1 MAKEFNYFDFVT
13 GTHSLYNRYID
24 DWQLAVKS
32 YYGGVEYRTGNYLK
46 AYDIDY
52 STPSDV
58 INTYDLNADGVA
70 INKYRTTIQ
79 PVNSRQEADSGTQ
92 YNSSFYQE
100 KINNVPVL
108 PYTRLYVSEY
118 NAILF
123 RAAPVRT
130 LPDNPEV
137 NNFIKDVDGEGN
149 SINEFMSMVDVYTT
163 VFGVVW
169 ISCIKP
175 AGADYARW
183 RMHTPIDVVNWQ
195 YGYTASGDLELTKI
209 VIRTATEPDLEIY
222 QYITKDTIETVFV
235 PYDKDADIELP
246 LGSEAI
252 EGDDGKTIYRISQ
265 PNELGYIPVRPVY
278 QSTKIYNGVGH
289 TPIFDIAQLQRSIYG
304 DFGEIYS
311 AVSYGAHPVNIIDET
326 TLDMNNNNVGAEP
339 GTTIRVQ
346 SSLNGQPSYV
356 YEFVAP
362 PLDSISE
369 LRELVEQKIEKMN
382 QVAMIRSEE
391 LIKASRSGVQIEMY
405 DSKLEAFI
413 RKKATS
419 LENVEAHSL
428 WPMWF
433 DWQGL
438 AVPQDLTV
446 SYNRLYS
453 NRGLQQEIAEV
464 TSIMNLVSEYEAR
477 FVKEEPEE
485 LETELVDTEEY
496 ANGSACPPATGNIA
510 LNLEN
515 RQHAIDTAAYGPLN
529 PAQPNEEFWQR
540 LADKWG
546 VTVDQAR
553 QSRCGNCAAF
563 VQTSKMKACIDAG
576 LAAGGE
582 SGSEWDTIAAG
593 DLGYCE
599 AFDFKCAS
607 SRTCDAWVAGGPIT
621 DANAPASTEMDMES
635 EDEPD
640 MEAMDMESEDSEEEF
655 LDEMKEKIRSRM
667 KQLIDSSFSEN
678 SL

>member
-1 MAKEFNYFDFVT
+1 LELTLAKEFNYYDFIT
-13 GTHSLYNRYID
+13 GNHTLYNRYID
-24 DWQLAVKS
+24 DWKLAVKS
-32 YYGGVEYRTGNYLK
+32 YYGGVEYRLGNYLK

-58 INTYDLNADGVA
+58 VNTYDLDSNGIAV
-70 INKYRTTIQ
+70 NKYRSTIQ
-79 PVNSRQEADSGTQ
+79 PVNTRAEADNGTQ

-100 KINNVPVL
+100 KLNNVPVL

-123 RAAPVRT
+123 RTAPVRN
-130 LPDNPEV
+130 LPNDSDVED
-137 NNFIKDVDGEGN
+137 FISNVDGEDN
-149 SINEFMSMVDVYTT
+149 SINEFMSQVDTFTT

-169 ISCIKP
+169 ISCLKP
-175 AGADYARW
+175 AGAAYPRW

-195 YGYTASGDLELTKI
+195 YGYTTSGDLELTKI
-209 VIRTATEPDLEIY
+209 VIRTATEPDVEIY
-222 QYITKDTIETVFV
+222 QYITKETIETVFV
-235 PYDKDADIELP
+235 PYEDDVDVDLP
-246 LGSEAI
+246 IGVIPI

-311 AVSYGAHPVNIIDET
+311 AVSYGAHPVNIVDEA
-326 TLDMNNNNVGAEP
+326 TLAQNNFNVGAEP
-339 GTTIRVQ
+339 GTTIQVQ

-369 LRELVEQKIEKMN
+369 LRALVEQKIEKMN
-382 QVAMIRSEE
+382 QVAMIRSDE
-391 LIKASRSGVQIEMY
+391 LIKASRSGVQLEQF

-438 AVPQDLTV
+438 PVPDDLTV

-453 NRGLQQEIAEV
+453 QRGVENELNELNKMLDAYERYNVVFGAETVV
-464 TSIMNLVSEYEAR
+464 TDKYATLAQAESRAAELGGSGYHMHEENGIEYFMPFATHPEYELR
-477 FVKEEPEE
+477 LKMQGLTSNDLREDLREMIKSRLYQL
-485 LETELVDTEEY
+485 LE
-496 ANGSACPPATGNIA
+496 
-510 LNLEN
+510 
-515 RQHAIDTAAYGPLN
+515 
-529 PAQPNEEFWQR
+529 
-540 LADKWG
+540 
-546 VTVDQAR
+546 
-553 QSRCGNCAAF
+553 
-563 VQTSKMKACIDAG
+563 
-576 LAAGGE
+576 
-582 SGSEWDTIAAG
+582 
-593 DLGYCE
+593 
-599 AFDFKCAS
+599 S
-607 SRTCDAWVAGGPIT
+607 SY
-621 DANAPASTEMDMES
+621 
-635 EDEPD
+635 
-640 MEAMDMESEDSEEEF
+640 
-655 LDEMKEKIRSRM
+655 
-667 KQLIDSSFSEN
+667 SEN

>member
-1 MAKEFNYFDFVT
+1 LAKEFNYYDFIT
-13 GTHSLYNRYID
+13 GSHTLYERYID
-24 DWQLAVKS
+24 DWKLAVKS
-32 YYGGVEYRTGNYLK
+32 YYGGVEYRLGNYLK

-52 STPSDV
+52 TTQSDV
-58 INTYDLNADGVA
+58 VNTYDLDSNGVA
-70 INKYRTTIQ
+70 VNKYRSTIQ
-79 PVNSRQEADSGTQ
+79 PVNTREEADNGTQ
-92 YNSSFYQE
+92 YNSNFYQE

-123 RAAPVRT
+123 RAAPVRN
-130 LPDNPEV
+130 LPDNPDI
-137 NNFIKDVDGEGN
+137 NKFITDVDGEGN
-149 SINEFMSMVDVYTT
+149 SINEFMSQVDTFTT
-163 VFGVVW
+163 VYGVVW
-169 ISCIKP
+169 VSCIKP
-175 AGADYARW
+175 AGSAYARW
-183 RMHTPIDVVNWQ
+183 RMHSPIDVTNWQ
-195 YGYTASGDLELTKI
+195 YGYNAAGDLELTKI

-235 PYDKDADIELP
+235 PYDTDSEVDLP
-246 LGSEAI
+246 IGVTAT

-265 PNELGYIPVRPVY
+265 VNELGYIPVRPVY

-289 TPIFDIAQLQRSIYG
+289 TPMFDIAQLQRSIYG

-326 TLDMNNNNVGAEP
+326 TLAQNNYSVGAEP

-362 PLDSISE
+362 PLDSIAE
-369 LRELVEQKIEKMN
+369 LRQLVEQKIEKMN
-382 QVAMIRSEE
+382 QVAMIRSDE

-438 AVPQDLTV
+438 PVPQDLTV

-464 TSIMNLVSEYEAR
+464 TSIMNLVSEYETR
-477 FVKEEPEE
+477 FAKPEMEE
-485 LETELVDTEEY
+485 LETVE
-496 ANGSACPPATGNIA
+496 
-510 LNLEN
+510 
-515 RQHAIDTAAYGPLN
+515 
-529 PAQPNEEFWQR
+529 
-540 LADKWG
+540 
-546 VTVDQAR
+546 
-553 QSRCGNCAAF
+553 
-563 VQTSKMKACIDAG
+563 
-576 LAAGGE
+576 
-582 SGSEWDTIAAG
+582 
-593 DLGYCE
+593 
-599 AFDFKCAS
+599 
-607 SRTCDAWVAGGPIT
+607 
-621 DANAPASTEMDMES
+621 MES
-635 EDEPD
+635 EELPNIPGRTYPD
-640 MEAMDMESEDSEEEF
+640 GEAIPATLPELYQSASNSAVPAGQNCANCEYYQNGACSKFAAPVRENYWCAKWEDAEMEMEDSDYTEEPEQEDSDEEF
-655 LDEMKEKIRSRM
+655 LDEMKEKIKARM

>member
-1 MAKEFNYFDFVT
+1 MAKDFNYYDFIT
-13 GTHSLYNRYID
+13 GSHTLYERYID
-24 DWQLAVKS
+24 DWKLAVKS
-32 YYGGVEYRTGNYLK
+32 YYGGVEYRLGNYLK
-46 AYDIDY
+46 AYDIDM
-52 STPSDV
+52 TTQSDV
-58 INTYDLNADGVA
+58 VNTYDLDANGVA
-70 INKYRTTIQ
+70 INKYRSTIQ
-79 PVNSRQEADSGTQ
+79 PVNTREEADNGTQ
-92 YNSSFYQE
+92 YNSNFYQE

-123 RAAPVRT
+123 RSAPVRT
-130 LPDNPEV
+130 LPDTPEV
-137 NNFIKDVDGEGN
+137 NSFIKDVDGEGN
-149 SINEFMSMVDVYTT
+149 SINEFMSQVDTFTT

-175 AGADYARW
+175 AGAEYARW

-209 VIRTATEPDLEIY
+209 VIRTATEPEVEIY

-235 PYDKDADIELP
+235 PFEENADIDLP
-246 LGSEAI
+246 IGALAI

-265 PNELGYIPVRPVY
+265 VNELGYIPVRPVY

-326 TLDMNNNNVGAEP
+326 TLAQNNYNVGAEP

-369 LRELVEQKIEKMN
+369 LRALVEQKIEKMN
-382 QVAMIRSEE
+382 QVAMIRSDE
-391 LIKASRSGVQIEMY
+391 LIRASRSGAQIEMY
-405 DSKLEAFI
+405 DSKLEAFV

-419 LENVEAHSL
+419 LENVEAHGL

-438 AVPQDLTV
+438 PVPEDLTV

-464 TSIMNLVSEYEAR
+464 TSIMNLVGEYETR
-477 FVKEEPEE
+477 FTKEE
-485 LETELVDTEEY
+485 TEEEY
-496 ANGSACPPATGNIA
+496 AES
-510 LNLEN
+510 
-515 RQHAIDTAAYGPLN
+515 
-529 PAQPNEEFWQR
+529 
-540 LADKWG
+540 
-546 VTVDQAR
+546 
-553 QSRCGNCAAF
+553 
-563 VQTSKMKACIDAG
+563 
-576 LAAGGE
+576 GE
-582 SGSEWDTIAAG
+582 SPALDAAEAAEVYATQAEAEARAG
-593 DLGYCE
+593 ELGGMGYHTHDE
-599 AFDFKCAS
+599 DGVVIYMPFPDHEQLRAALMAEID
-607 SRTCDAWVAGGPIT
+607 
-621 DANAPASTEMDMES
+621 EES
-635 EDEPD
+635 EG
-640 MEAMDMESEDSEEEF
+640 ESHESDEEF
-655 LDEMKEKIRSRM
+655 LDEMKEKIKARM

>member
-1 MAKEFNYFDFVT
+1 MAKDFNYYDFIT
-13 GTHSLYNRYID
+13 GSHTLYERYID
-24 DWQLAVKS
+24 DWKLAVKS
-32 YYGGVEYRTGNYLK
+32 YYGGVEYRLGNYLK
-46 AYDIDY
+46 AYDIDM
-52 STPSDV
+52 TTQSDV
-58 INTYDLNADGVA
+58 VNTYDLDANGVA
-70 INKYRTTIQ
+70 INKYRSTIQ
-79 PVNSRQEADSGTQ
+79 PVNTREEADNGTQ
-92 YNSSFYQE
+92 YNSNFYQE

-123 RAAPVRT
+123 RSAPVRV
-130 LPDNPEV
+130 LPDTPEV
-137 NNFIKDVDGEGN
+137 NSFITDVDGEGN
-149 SINEFMSMVDVYTT
+149 SINEFMSQVDTFTT
-163 VFGVVW
+163 VYGVVW

-175 AGADYARW
+175 AGAEYARW
-183 RMHTPIDVVNWQ
+183 RMHSPIDVVNWQ
-195 YGYTASGDLELTKI
+195 YGYTPSGDLELTKI
-209 VIRTATEPDLEIY
+209 VIRTATEPEVEIY

-235 PYDKDADIELP
+235 PFEENADIDLP
-246 LGSEAI
+246 IGVMPI

-265 PNELGYIPVRPVY
+265 VNELGYIPVRPVY

-326 TLDMNNNNVGAEP
+326 TLAQNNYNVGAEP

-382 QVAMIRSEE
+382 QVAMIRSDE
-391 LIKASRSGVQIEMY
+391 LIRASRSGAQIEMY

-419 LENVEAHSL
+419 LENVEAHAL

-438 AVPQDLTV
+438 PVPKDLAV

-464 TSIMNLVSEYEAR
+464 TSIMNLIGEYETR
-477 FVKEEPEE
+477 FIKPEMEEEYSEE
-485 LETELVDTEEY
+485 EEY
-496 ANGSACPPATGNIA
+496 AAGAVCPPATGDVA
-510 LNLEN
+510 LNLAN
-515 RQHAIDTAAYGPLN
+515 RQDAIDSAAYGPLN

-546 VTVDQAR
+546 ISVEEAKK
-553 QSRCGNCAAF
+553 SRCGNCAAF
-563 VQTSKMKACIDAG
+563 IQTSKMLECIDKG
-576 LAAGGE
+576 LAAGGAT
-582 SGSEWDTIAAG
+582 GDEWDTIAAG

-607 SRTCDAWVAGGPIT
+607 ARTCDAWISGGPIT
-621 DANAPASTEMDMES
+621 DANSSAMETES
-635 EDEPD
+635 EEY
-640 MEAMDMESEDSEEEF
+640 ESEDSEDSDEEF
-655 LDEMKEKIRSRM
+655 LDEMKEKIKTRM

>member
-1 MAKEFNYFDFVT
+1 MAKEFNYYGFIT
-13 GTHSLYNRYID
+13 GSHDLYDRYID
-24 DWQLAVKS
+24 DWKLAVKS
-32 YYGGVEYRTGNYLK
+32 YYGGVEYRLGNYLK

-58 INTYDLNADGVA
+58 VNTYDVDANGVA
-70 INKYRTTIQ
+70 INKYRTTIEH
-79 PVNSRQEADSGTQ
+79 VNSRREADAGTQ
-92 YNSSFYQE
+92 YNSNFYQE

-123 RAAPVRT
+123 RAPPVRT
-130 LPDNPEV
+130 LPERPELEEFV
-137 NNFIKDVDGEGN
+137 RDVDGEGN

-169 ISCIKP
+169 ISCIKN

-183 RMHTPIDVVNWQ
+183 RMHTPIDVTNWQ

-209 VIRTATEPDLEIY
+209 VIRTASEPDLEIY

-246 LGSEAI
+246 LGSIPI

-265 PNELGYIPVRPVY
+265 VNELGYIPVRPVY
-278 QSTKIYNGVGH
+278 QSTKIFNGVGH
-289 TPIFDIAQLQRSIYG
+289 TPIFDIAQLQRSVYG

-311 AVSYGAHPVNIIDET
+311 AVSYGAHPVNIIDEA
-326 TLDMNNNNVGAEP
+326 TLAQNNYNVGAEP
-339 GTTIRVQ
+339 GTTIKVQ

-438 AVPQDLTV
+438 PVPPELAV

-485 LETELVDTEEY
+485 EEYEEESEEY
-496 ANGSACPPATGNIA
+496 AELDDAEAAEVYATQAEAEARAAELGGSGYHTHEEDGVVIYMPFPDHEQLRAA
-510 LNLEN
+510 LM
-515 RQHAIDTAAYGPLN
+515 A
-529 PAQPNEEFWQR
+529 
-540 LADKWG
+540 
-546 VTVDQAR
+546 
-553 QSRCGNCAAF
+553 S
-563 VQTSKMKACIDAG
+563 M
-576 LAAGGE
+576 
-582 SGSEWDTIAAG
+582 
-593 DLGYCE
+593 DL
-599 AFDFKCAS
+599 
-607 SRTCDAWVAGGPIT
+607 
-621 DANAPASTEMDMES
+621 ES

-640 MEAMDMESEDSEEEF
+640 MESEDMDSDDSEEEF
-655 LDEMKEKIRSRM
+655 LDEMKEKIRARM

>member
-1 MAKEFNYFDFVT
+1 MAKEFNYYDFIV
-13 GTHSLYNRYID
+13 GNHELYNRYID
-24 DWQLAVKS
+24 DWKLAVKS
-32 YYGGVEYRTGNYLK
+32 YYGGVEYRLGNYLK

-58 INTYDLNADGVA
+58 VNTYDLDENGVA
-70 INKYRTTIQ
+70 VNKYRSSIQ
-79 PVNSRQEADSGTQ
+79 SVNTRQDADSGTQ

-123 RAAPVRT
+123 RAPPVRT
-130 LPDNPEV
+130 LPDTNEV
-137 NNFIKDVDGEGN
+137 NSFISDVDGEGN

-163 VFGVVW
+163 TFGIVW

-175 AGADYARW
+175 AGAEYPRW

-195 YGYTASGDLELTKI
+195 YGYTPTGDLELTKI

-246 LGSEAI
+246 VGVEPI
-252 EGDDGKTIYRISQ
+252 EGEDGKTIYRITQ
-265 PNELGYIPVRPVY
+265 VNELGYIPVRPVY
-278 QSTKIYNGVGH
+278 QSTKIHNGVGH
-289 TPIFDIAQLQRSIYG
+289 TPIFDIPQLQRSIYG

-311 AVSYGAHPVNIIDET
+311 AVSYGAHPVNIIDEA
-326 TLDMNNNNVGAEP
+326 TLAQNNYNVGAEP
-339 GTTIRVQ
+339 GTTITVQ
-346 SSLNGQPSYV
+346 SSLNGQPNYV

-438 AVPQDLTV
+438 AVPEDLTV

-464 TSIMNLVSEYEAR
+464 TSIMNLVSEYESR
-477 FVKEEPEE
+477 FAKEAPETPDME
-485 LETELVDTEEY
+485 MSEESEEY
-496 ANGSACPPATGNIA
+496 
-510 LNLEN
+510 
-515 RQHAIDTAAYGPLN
+515 
-529 PAQPNEEFWQR
+529 
-540 LADKWG
+540 
-546 VTVDQAR
+546 
-553 QSRCGNCAAF
+553 
-563 VQTSKMKACIDAG
+563 
-576 LAAGGE
+576 
-582 SGSEWDTIAAG
+582 G
-593 DLGYCE
+593 DLDSME
-599 AFDFKCAS
+599 ADEVYPTQAEAEA
-607 SRTCDAWVAGGPIT
+607 RAAELGGSGFHTHDEDGVVIYMPFAEHEQLRAALMAT
-621 DANAPASTEMDMES
+621 MESESES
-635 EDEPD
+635 EDESE
-640 MEAMDMESEDSEEEF
+640 MEDSEEEF
-655 LDEMKEKIRSRM
+655 LHEMKEKIRARM

>member
-1 MAKEFNYFDFVT
+1 MAKDFNYYDFIT
-13 GTHSLYNRYID
+13 GSHTLYERYID
-24 DWQLAVKS
+24 DWKLAVKS
-32 YYGGVEYRTGNYLK
+32 YYGGVEYRLGNYLK

-52 STPSDV
+52 TTQSDV
-58 INTYDLNADGVA
+58 VNTYDLDANGVA
-70 INKYRTTIQ
+70 INKFRSTIQ
-79 PVNSRQEADSGTQ
+79 PVNTRQEADNGTQ
-92 YNSSFYQE
+92 YNSNFYQE

-130 LPDNPEV
+130 LPETPEV
-137 NNFIKDVDGEGN
+137 QSFIKDVDGEGN
-149 SINEFMSMVDVYTT
+149 SINEFMSMVDTYTT

-169 ISCIKP
+169 VSCIKP

-183 RMHTPIDVVNWQ
+183 RMHTPIDVTNWN
-195 YGYTASGDLELTKI
+195 YGYNASGDLELTKI
-209 VIRTATEPDLEIY
+209 VIRTATEPDVEIY

-235 PYDKDADIELP
+235 PYEQDSAVDLP
-246 LGSEAI
+246 VGAEAI

-265 PNELGYIPVRPVY
+265 VNELGYIPVRPVY

-326 TLDMNNNNVGAEP
+326 TLAQNNYNVGAEP

-382 QVAMIRSEE
+382 QVAMIRSDE
-391 LIKASRSGVQIEMY
+391 LIKASRSGAQIEMY

-419 LENVEAHSL
+419 LENVEAHNL

-438 AVPQDLTV
+438 PIPQDLTV

-464 TSIMNLVSEYEAR
+464 TSIMNLVSEFETR
-477 FVKEEPEE
+477 FVKPEMEEPEE
-485 LETELVDTEEY
+485 EESEEY
-496 ANGSACPPATGNIA
+496 GELEGGVCPVATQDVA
-510 LNLEN
+510 VNLAN
-515 RQHAIDTAAYGPLN
+515 RQDAIDSAAYGPLN
-529 PAQPNEEFWQR
+529 PSQPNTEFWQR

-546 VTVDQAR
+546 VSVEEAKA
-553 QSRCGNCAAF
+553 SRCGNCAAF
-563 VQTSKMKACIDAG
+563 IQTSKMLQCIDQG

-582 SGSEWDTIAAG
+582 SGSEWDTISAG

-607 SRTCDAWVAGGPIT
+607 ARTCDAWISGGPIT
-621 DANAPASTEMDMES
+621 DANGSDMEMEEP
-635 EDEPD
+635 EDE
-640 MEAMDMESEDSEEEF
+640 MEESEDSEDSDEKF
-655 LDEMKEKIRSRM
+655 LDEMKEKIKARM

>member
-1 MAKEFNYFDFVT
+1 MAKEFNYYDFIT
-13 GTHSLYNRYID
+13 GNHELYNRYID
-24 DWQLAVKS
+24 DWKLAVKS
-32 YYGGVEYRTGNYLK
+32 YYGGVEYRLGNYLK

-58 INTYDLNADGVA
+58 VNTYDLDENGVA

-79 PVNSRQEADSGTQ
+79 PVNSRTEADAGTQ

-130 LPDNPEV
+130 LPDTPEV
-137 NNFIKDVDGEGN
+137 NEFVKDVDGEGN

-163 VFGVVW
+163 VFGIVW

-175 AGADYARW
+175 AGAQYARW

-235 PYDKDADIELP
+235 PFDKDADIELP
-246 LGSEAI
+246 IGSI
-252 EGDDGKTIYRISQ
+252 PVEGDDGKTIYRISQ
-265 PNELGYIPVRPVY
+265 ANELGYIPVRPVY

-311 AVSYGAHPVNIIDET
+311 AVSYGAHPVNIIDEA
-326 TLDMNNNNVGAEP
+326 TLAQNNYNVGAEP
-339 GTTIRVQ
+339 GTTITVQ

-485 LETELVDTEEY
+485 PEMESEDSSEY
-496 ANGSACPPATGNIA
+496 TNGNACPPATGNVA
-510 LNLEN
+510 LNLQN
-515 RQHAIDTAAYGPLN
+515 RQTAIDSAHYGPLN
-529 PAQPNEEFWQR
+529 PAEPNEEFWQR
-540 LADKWG
+540 LADKWS
-546 VTVDQAR
+546 VSVEEAKK
-553 QSRCGNCAAF
+553 SRCGNCAAF
-563 VQTSKMKACIDAG
+563 VVSERMKQCIESG
-576 LAAGGE
+576 LAAGGT
-582 SGSEWDTIAAG
+582 SGDEWSTVAAG

-607 SRTCDAWVAGGPIT
+607 ARTCDAWISGGPIT
-621 DANAPASTEMDMES
+621 EDKPMDMESTDEPDMES
-635 EDEPD
+635 ED
-640 MEAMDMESEDSEEEF
+640 MEDAYEDSEEEF
-655 LDEMKEKIRSRM
+655 LDEMKEKIRARM

>member
-1 MAKEFNYFDFVT
+1 MAKEFNYYDFIT
-13 GTHSLYNRYID
+13 GNHELYDRYID
-24 DWQLAVKS
+24 DWRLAVKS
-32 YYGGVEYRTGNYLK
+32 YYGGVEYRLGNYLK

-58 INTYDLNADGVA
+58 VNTYDVDEMGVA
-70 INKYRTTIQ
+70 INKYRTSIQ
-79 PVNSRQEADSGTQ
+79 HTHSQREADAGTQ
-92 YNSSFYQE
+92 YNSNFYQE

-123 RAAPVRT
+123 RAAPVRN
-130 LPDNPEV
+130 LPDTPEV
-137 NNFIKDVDGEGN
+137 NSFVTDVDGEGN
-149 SINEFMSMVDVYTT
+149 SINEFMSMVDVFTT
-163 VFGVVW
+163 VYGVVW

-175 AGADYARW
+175 AGAAYPRW
-183 RMHTPIDVVNWQ
+183 RMHTPIDVLNWQ

-222 QYITKDTIETVFV
+222 QYITKDTIDTVFV

-246 LGSEAI
+246 LGSIAV

-311 AVSYGAHPVNIIDET
+311 AVSYGAHPVNIIDEA
-326 TLDMNNNNVGAEP
+326 TLAQNNYNVGAEP
-339 GTTIRVQ
+339 GTTIKVQ

-419 LENVEAHSL
+419 LENVEAHNL

-464 TSIMNLVSEYEAR
+464 TSIMNLVSEYETR
-477 FVKEEPEE
+477 FVKEEPEQEE
-485 LETELVDTEEY
+485 LSESEEY
-496 ANGSACPPATGNIA
+496 PELDDKESAEVYPTQAEAEARAAELGGSGYHSHDEDGVVIYMPFPDHEQLRAA
-510 LNLEN
+510 LM
-515 RQHAIDTAAYGPLN
+515 
-529 PAQPNEEFWQR
+529 AQ
-540 LADKWG
+540 
-546 VTVDQAR
+546 
-553 QSRCGNCAAF
+553 
-563 VQTSKMKACIDAG
+563 
-576 LAAGGE
+576 
-582 SGSEWDTIAAG
+582 
-593 DLGYCE
+593 
-599 AFDFKCAS
+599 
-607 SRTCDAWVAGGPIT
+607 
-621 DANAPASTEMDMES
+621 MDMES

-640 MEAMDMESEDSEEEF
+640 SESEDMYSHEADEEF
-655 LDEMKEKIRSRM
+655 LTEMKDKIKTRM